1 MRYAR
6 TRSKIGKLKNESQP
20 SWKVSVLK
28 RFYIEVIAM
37 SSSIVGSSIP
47 GTYSGPPTSLQP
59 FANAAV
65 RAWAAQ
71 SSVYALLSA
80 VQRLRSHILI
90 LYDFTSG
97 SASVIYLRKLQ
108 LHCYFDRGHDVM
120 PRTSAPHSAC
130 SSRLPLL
137 ESITKGSSAGVAAFH
152 YCPLFFTT
160 FLRCTFYCDVTII
173 LRHVPTKATPAR
185 LHRRHCHPY
194 IRVRRHLR
202 RRAPSER

>member
-6 TRSKIGKLKNESQP
+6 TRSNIGKLKNESQP

-47 GTYSGPPTSLQP
+47 GTYPGPPTSLQP

-97 SASVIYLRKLQ
+97 SACVIYLRKLQ

-137 ESITKGSSAGVAAFH
+137 ESITKGSSAGVAAWH
-152 YCPLFFTT
+152 YCPLFFTN
-160 FLRCTFYCDVTII
+160 FFKMYFLLRCNYHIASRSNKSNSST
-173 LRHVPTKATPAR
+173 PTTPSLPPIHQGTPPLEA
-185 LHRRHCHPY
+185 
-194 IRVRRHLR
+194 
-202 RRAPSER
+202 AGAF

>member
-1 MRYAR
+1 
-6 TRSKIGKLKNESQP
+6 
-20 SWKVSVLK
+20 
-28 RFYIEVIAM
+28 M

-59 FANAAV
+59 FANATV

-71 SSVYALLSA
+71 SSVYALL
-80 VQRLRSHILI
+80 HILI

-137 ESITKGSSAGVAAFH
+137 ESITKGSSAGVAAWH
-152 YCPLFFTT
+152 YLPFIFYNFFKMY
-160 FLRCTFYCDVTII
+160 FLLRCTYHIASRSNKSNSST
-173 LRHVPTKATPAR
+173 PTTPSLPPIHQGTPPLEA
-185 LHRRHCHPY
+185 
-194 IRVRRHLR
+194 
-202 RRAPSER
+202 AGAF